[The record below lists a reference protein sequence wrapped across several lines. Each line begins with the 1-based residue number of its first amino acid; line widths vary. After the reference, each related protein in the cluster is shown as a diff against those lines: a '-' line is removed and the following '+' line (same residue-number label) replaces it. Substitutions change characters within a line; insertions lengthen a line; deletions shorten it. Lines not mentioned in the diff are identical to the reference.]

1 MIGSARRAGT
11 ADRQRET
18 NESADHTE
26 VDVVPKLDERING
39 LEEKLKQLKTR
50 QARIDARKRALL
62 SRRVRKDDT
71 RRKILAGAIVLAKVE
86 ARELDP
92 KLFARWLEAALIRA
106 DDRALFELPPR
117 PAP

>member
-1 MIGSARRAGT
+1 MA
-11 ADRQRET
+11 
-18 NESADHTE
+18 
-26 VDVVPKLDERING
+26 PKLDERITG

-62 SRRVRKDDT
+62 SRRERKDDT
-71 RRKILAGAIVLAKVE
+71 RRKILIGATILA
-86 ARELDP
+86 RIDRHELDRAD
-92 KLFARWLEAALIRA
+92 LQTWLDAHLTRA